1 MSEIAKELGKKNI
14 EFTPYVIT
22 AHPGSTV
29 KHAENLVQDMQK
41 LGLQIRKFQDFTPT
55 PGTLST
61 AMYVTG
67 LKPGSKQPLTVPR
80 KQADR
85 LQQRRIVEKS
95 VHRPKVVSKKSGSR
109 KKN

>member
-1 MSEIAKELGKKNI
+1 MAKKNI

-22 AHPGSTV
+22 AHPGSTA

-67 LKPGSKQPLTVPR
+67 LNPDQSNRSPFRETNRTDCSSDVLWR
-80 KQADR
+80 NLFIER
-85 LQQRRIVEKS
+85 NRY
-95 VHRPKVVSKKSGSR
+95 
-109 KKN
+109 